1 MFYRCIIGNQRT
13 YTLTPQ
19 RGRERTHR
27 EGGNREQKG
36 GTENRWGVGWGAET
50 KERKAL
56 VGGEGGGGAMSVF
69 KEDLKELREVHDG
82 QNADSIRS

>member
-1 MFYRCIIGNQRT
+1 MGW
-13 YTLTPQ
+13 
-19 RGRERTHR
+19 
-27 EGGNREQKG
+27 GGG
-36 GTENRWGVGWGAET
+36 GGAET

-56 VGGEGGGGAMSVF
+56 VGGGGGGAIGVF